1 MPKDGYGQVTFDTFV
16 KTAAIFRPGKP
27 VVEKLKFI
35 FDLFDYNLD
44 DTLDVSEL
52 HQILSLVRPDMSV
65 EEREALIKTTVV
77 ALCRFESISFLTD
90 MEIQVSEI
98 VQKGGDPT
106 KDGQI
111 HGRNFVSFAKN
122 IPNIDEIL
130 TLDLASHLV

>member
-1 MPKDGYGQVTFDTFV
+1 
-16 KTAAIFRPGKP
+16 
-27 VVEKLKFI
+27 
-35 FDLFDYNLD
+35 
-44 DTLDVSEL
+44 
-52 HQILSLVRPDMSV
+52 MSV